1 MTIDDPTLAP
11 DVRAKILAD
20 EYTQLADQATRIKD
34 RQDQIKTILADL
46 LPTGGDVGDY
56 RVTVTRPRRLDPK
69 AIEAAFPVTQ
79 RPELYR
85 PAINTTAVRK
95 HIAEVDLERFMVE
108 GAPVVK
114 VQ

>member
-1 MTIDDPTLAP
+1 MTTDDPTLAP

-20 EYTQLADQATRIKD
+20 EYTRLADQADHIKQ
-34 RQDQIKTILADL
+34 RQDQIKALLAEL
-46 LPTGGDVGDY
+46 LPEGGHVGDY
-56 RVTVTRPRRLDPK
+56 KVTVTRPRRLDPK
-69 AIEAAFPVTQ
+69 AIEKAFPVTQ

-95 HIAEVDLERFMVE
+95 HIAEVDLEQFMVE

-114 VQ
+114 IQ